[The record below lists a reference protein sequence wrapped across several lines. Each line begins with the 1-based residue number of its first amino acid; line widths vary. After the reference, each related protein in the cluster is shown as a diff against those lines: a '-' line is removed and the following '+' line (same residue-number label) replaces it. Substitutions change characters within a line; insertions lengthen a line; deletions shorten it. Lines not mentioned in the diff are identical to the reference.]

1 MYLAPGFYASFSS
14 LSVLRE
20 WDIETTEKNYGR
32 EVFVPMV
39 PEFNAVWAKEKFSIF
54 ANFNVDGG
62 GTTFK
67 NGLPS
72 YNQIMETSLKA
83 GLSLQHKG
91 AKFSDPSNVIDAS
104 ERLYFVNLGS
114 AYKIN
119 DKFSFA
125 AGAKA
130 VSGEKNFDAEL
141 RYNSI
146 KSDEDIDGVYKLH
159 FEEKA
164 IGAAPFLAAHA
175 RLGDWAFSTKYDFKV
190 KMPYKV
196 KVFEDDLSPI
206 SEAANKE
213 AVAVEGAIENNDIP
227 AALTLA
233 TKYQATNRLRMG
245 LTYSRT
251 YFEGARQDTWQKSM
265 KLKREAYN
273 NPDIKGKPLSNQNA
287 IAASA
292 AYTVSETMTLS
303 GGYVHQDSANNSNT
317 SIDDQH
323 KLDFD
328 MYTAGFNTKFG
339 NQSFDVALTHIRY
352 HDIFNQNETQ
362 VFGQKDYIFSL
373 GYNFMYN

>member
-1 MYLAPGFYASFSS
+1 MKKILITALALASSPVLAKNASFLREPAQSAVVTDASTALYNPAGSVYLAPGFYASFSS

-20 WDIETTEKNYGR
+20 WDIETTEKTT
-32 EVFVPMV
+32 V
-39 PEFNAVWAKEKFSIF
+39 EKFLF
-54 ANFNVDGG
+54 QWCQNLMLYGQK
-62 GTTFK
+62 K
-67 NGLPS
+67 NLAS
-72 YNQIMETSLKA
+72 LLTSTLMVVVLLLKTDYLHNQIMETSLKA

-164 IGAAPFLAAHA
+164 IGVAPFLAAHA
-175 RLGDWAFSTKYDFKV
+175 RLQVTGLFLQYDFKV

-273 NPDIKGKPLSNQNA
+273 NPDIKGKPLSNR
-287 IAASA
+287 
-292 AYTVSETMTLS
+292 TLLLLLLL
-303 GGYVHQDSANNSNT
+303 
-317 SIDDQH
+317 I
-323 KLDFD
+323 L
-328 MYTAGFNTKFG
+328 
-339 NQSFDVALTHIRY
+339 
-352 HDIFNQNETQ
+352 
-362 VFGQKDYIFSL
+362 
-373 GYNFMYN
+373 